1 MIFEERK
8 TSLFPE
14 KNSTYL
20 EICRD
25 NVWQSIRSSN
35 GSIICSVN
43 GLIGNPQTDI
53 LQIIAY
59 PDIESWQ
66 TSQGAWSSIESQC
79 IKKESVRILRPINSE
94 SKSIIPPEERKAI
107 YEYKIFII
115 DPVYLNEFNTCFT
128 EAIYPNFQSF
138 DISFLGI
145 WTSAASTNPLEIIQM
160 TGYNHVSHWEQSRLQ
175 FSNLN
180 NKSNELWNREKAL
193 RDRLEE
199 ITLESSV
206 VLMEGT
212 NI

>member
-14 KNSTYL
+14 KTHTYL
-20 EICRD
+20 KMCRD

-35 GSIICSVN
+35 GSIICSAN

-66 TSQGAWSSIESQC
+66 TSQGAWSSIENSS

-94 SKSIIPPEERKAI
+94 SKSMIPPEERKNI
-107 YEYKIFII
+107 YEYKLITI
-115 DPVYLNEFNTCFT
+115 DPIYLNEFTTCFN
-128 EAIYPNFQSF
+128 EAIYPNFKSF

-145 WTSAASTNPLEIIQM
+145 WTSAASTNPLEIMQM

-175 FSNLN
+175 LSSLN
-180 NKSNELWNREKAL
+180 DKANELWDRENAL

-199 ITLESSV
+199 ITLESSI
-206 VLMEGT
+206 VLMEST